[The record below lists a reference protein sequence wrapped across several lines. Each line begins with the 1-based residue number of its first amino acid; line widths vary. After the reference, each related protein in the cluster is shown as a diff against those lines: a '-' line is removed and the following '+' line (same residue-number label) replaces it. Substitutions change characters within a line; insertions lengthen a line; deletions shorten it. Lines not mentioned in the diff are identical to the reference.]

1 MITITAK
8 AREDGIMLEAKLEG
22 NGEDVAREMAAI
34 VTQVPLQMLEENPS
48 LFDEFR
54 YLVDI
59 AYAASEIAMHEAAH
73 EREVS

>member
-1 MITITAK
+1 MIKITAK
-8 AREDGIMLEAKLEG
+8 VEDGGVMLEAKLEG

-34 VTQVPLQMLEENPS
+34 VTQVPLQMLEENES
-48 LFDEFR
+48 LFDAFK
-54 YLVDI
+54 YHLDI